1 MNKKS
6 VLLVSILLFL
16 TVMGIKVNL
25 NSEKESGSK
34 FSNHDFFESNWTENT
49 IRLIRASRTVD
60 GGYAGF
66 NTKPELHSTYYFVM
80 ISDFIGLEP
89 LYRQRTVKYLEG
101 ELEKFNT
108 SKNTLEDLYY
118 ISKSLYYLDKARS
131 YEHRSK
137 IMGLLNS
144 YQAESGGF
152 ANAVGGVPTGFANL
166 AASELMG
173 LYQIPSEKFYE
184 YMYSKYLNNS
194 YMRDLF
200 HLEEVIVSLHN
211 IGVDVK
217 RLPNIDQ
224 RKDYL
229 NEVKKEILS
238 LKELKKSGNLA
249 YVLAYL
255 NVASILNESPGI
267 PDEVIRYI
275 ISQQNRDGGFGF
287 DFSPVSNEFGT
298 YVALKII
305 AESGYEIPNREK
317 IAELVTLHE
326 LPTGGY
332 TPIVRGL
339 AAAKYTYYA
348 VSILKDLN
356 ESYDKSVETFFE
368 HRFWEAVEDLKS
380 GRYNFDFYPSIAGLT
395 LLGKAVERDVVIDA
409 CMPYVEMFASG
420 ELDNLQVFYECMTAL
435 KLVNTT
441 LKGDTMDKIIERIY
455 GFERD
460 GYFCIEKDCNIVEAQ
475 KETMEFIEV
484 LNYLNAEPKN
494 KESLVEWL
502 KSQQNSDG
510 GFGLD
515 NKSNI
520 LSTYFVVKSLKI
532 LGETPENPD
541 GVLEFLER
549 CKRKVGGFSFTAE
562 DEKPTIITTYYGV
575 KTARLIEG
583 GVT

>member
-1 MNKKS
+1 M
-6 VLLVSILLFL
+6 
-16 TVMGIKVNL
+16 
-25 NSEKESGSK
+25 
-34 FSNHDFFESNWTENT
+34 D
-49 IRLIRASRTVD
+49 
-60 GGYAGF
+60 
-66 NTKPELHSTYYFVM
+66 
-80 ISDFIGLEP
+80 
-89 LYRQRTVKYLEG
+89 
-101 ELEKFNT
+101 
-108 SKNTLEDLYY
+108 
-118 ISKSLYYLDKARS
+118 
-131 YEHRSK
+131 
-137 IMGLLNS
+137 
-144 YQAESGGF
+144 
-152 ANAVGGVPTGFANL
+152 
-166 AASELMG
+166 
-173 LYQIPSEKFYE
+173 
-184 YMYSKYLNNS
+184 
-194 YMRDLF
+194 
-200 HLEEVIVSLHN
+200 
-211 IGVDVK
+211 
-217 RLPNIDQ
+217 
-224 RKDYL
+224 
-229 NEVKKEILS
+229 
-238 LKELKKSGNLA
+238 
-249 YVLAYL
+249 
-255 NVASILNESPGI
+255 
-267 PDEVIRYI
+267 
-275 ISQQNRDGGFGF
+275 
-287 DFSPVSNEFGT
+287 
-298 YVALKII
+298 
-305 AESGYEIPNREK
+305 SGYEIPNREK

-339 AAAKYTYYA
+339 AAAKYSYYA

-356 ESYDKSVETFFE
+356 EPYDKSVETFFE

-395 LLGKAVERDVVIDA
+395 LLGKVVERDVVIDA

-441 LKGDTMDKIIERIY
+441 LKGDTRDKIIDRIY

-460 GYFCIEKDCNIVEAQ
+460 GYFCMEKNCNIVEAQ

-484 LNYLNAEPKN
+484 LNYLNTEPKN
-494 KESLVEWL
+494 KERLVEWL